1 MPNNDLRKLQEKLLQ
16 DRSEVLKSI
25 ANREGIQI
33 ERASD
38 TLDEIQN
45 ASLRDLAVRHLDLE
59 AQRLRAIEKALQ
71 RIKDGVYGICEE
83 CEEEINPKRL
93 HALPSA
99 SLCVRCQEG
108 RESSRRVT
116 GGDEDPLVQA
126 A

>member
-1 MPNNDLRKLQEKLLQ
+1 MPNNDFRKLQERMLQ
-16 DRSEVLKSI
+16 DRSEVLKNI
-25 ANREGIQI
+25 TNRDGIQI

-45 ASLRDLAVRHLDLE
+45 AALRDLAVRHLDLE

-71 RIKDGVYGICEE
+71 RIRDGVYGICEE

-93 HALPSA
+93 HALPWA
-99 SLCVRCQEG
+99 ALCVRCQQE
-108 RESSRRVT
+108 EEARRAA

>member
-1 MPNNDLRKLQEKLLQ
+1 MPNNGLREVEERLLQ
-16 DRSEVLKSI
+16 DRSEVLKTI
-25 ANREGIQI
+25 TNREAIQI

-71 RIKDGVYGICEE
+71 RIRDGVYGICEE

-93 HALPSA
+93 TALPSA
-99 SLCVRCQEG
+99 ALCVRCQE
-108 RESSRRVT
+108 RQEALRKV
-116 GGDEDPLVQA
+116 GGDGDPLMEA